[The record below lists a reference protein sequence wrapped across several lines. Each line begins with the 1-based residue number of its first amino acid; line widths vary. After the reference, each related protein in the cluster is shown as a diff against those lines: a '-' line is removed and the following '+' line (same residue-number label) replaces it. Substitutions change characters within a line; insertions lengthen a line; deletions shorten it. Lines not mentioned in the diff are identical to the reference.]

1 MANIISCPTCNKQV
15 SEIATNCPNCGEPR
29 PGGRKASQ
37 KRIAAI
43 EEKTRPGTTM
53 PLSSDF
59 EKYFAIFVFVF
70 LVVFWIGVAIF

>member
-43 EEKTRPGTTM
+43 EEKMYKGAVI
-53 PLSSDF
+53 SDF
-59 EKYFAIFVFVF
+59 DGYFAMFVFVF
-70 LVVFWIGVAIF
+70 LVIFWIGVAIF